1 MDTQKPICQCCAM
14 PLEKELFGTNK
25 DGSPNE
31 KYCKWC
37 YADGVYTYNDINEL
51 LEVCV
56 SHMAS
61 EAFPEEQARKY
72 MKNLLPTLEY
82 WKNIQ

>member
-1 MDTQKPICQCCAM
+1 MNTQKPICQCCGM

-25 DGSPNE
+25 DGSISE

-37 YADGVYTYNDINEL
+37 YADGVYTYTDINKL

-61 EAFPEEQARKY
+61 DEFDEEQAREY
-72 MKNLLPTLEY
+72 MTKLLPTLDY
-82 WKNIQ
+82 WKNKQ

>member
-1 MDTQKPICQCCAM
+1 MDTKPICQCCGM
-14 PLEKELFGTNK
+14 PLEEELMSRNA
-25 DGSPNE
+25 DGSINE

-37 YADGVYTYNDINEL
+37 YADGKFTYDDMDKL

-61 EAFPEEQARKY
+61 DEFPAEQARTY

-82 WKNIQ
+82 WKNK